1 MSDVNVSFGYSP
13 LVDFMSSGYTRPKE
27 INVIPVYRVLDGGD
41 VYGVL
46 ALNKNLSVTSLGIG
60 FHKGKTMVTYIA
72 DSLRSSSLGII
83 NLTDEYIKNNSY
95 VAHSTSYDVYSG
107 KADINTK
114 YQPIVFVEIN
124 VNTIDDLHDVIA
136 DFRDAFSAKIA
147 GVNESETDKVALV
160 YMDCTSMFYL
170 LRYTTWKIVDPK
182 THQTHIFS
190 VEDDGFPALD
200 FITTTYK
207 CDPSK
212 GEIPVSDK
220 PDRSANRSPEID
232 FYSKIDLNLGI
243 AFTAYSVAGLAF
255 MER

>member
-27 INVIPVYRVLDGGD
+27 INVIPVYKILDSGD

-46 ALNKNLSVTSLGIG
+46 ALDKSLSVTSLGSG
-60 FHKGKTMVTYIA
+60 LHKGKTLVTFIA
-72 DSLRSSSLGII
+72 DSLRKNSLGVI
-83 NLTDEYIKNNSY
+83 NLNDEYIKDNSY
-95 VAHSTSYDVYSG
+95 VAHSTCYDVYSG
-107 KADINTK
+107 RTDINRN
-114 YQPIVFVEIN
+114 YQLIIFVEIS
-124 VNTIDDLHDVIA
+124 VKTIDDLHNVIL
-136 DFRDAFSAKIA
+136 DFRETFTSKISR
-147 GVNESETDKVALV
+147 NLDYENDKVALV

-170 LRYTTWKIVDPK
+170 LRYTSWKIVDTK
-182 THQTHIFS
+182 THQTYIFS

-200 FITTTYK
+200 FITSTYK

-212 GEIPVSDK
+212 GEIPMTDK
-220 PDRSANRSPEID
+220 PDRNANRSPEID
-232 FYSKIDLNLGI
+232 FYSRIDFNLGI